1 MNTQN
6 TKFSPIPFVLDVRT
20 LKPVS
25 ISPLDNYSFCN
36 EDEDL
41 YAIEIV
47 VDVSKAAYEE
57 SQHWKQNPIPDNFSN
72 DTQLLE
78 LVKKYQATG
87 TYESSDLKQLS
98 LWEQSSLEYDQAVLL
113 SLILP
118 TAYSSDV
125 KEAL

>member
-1 MNTQN
+1 MNTQS
-6 TKFSPIPFVLDVRT
+6 TKFSPIPFVLDSRT

-41 YAIEIV
+41 YAIEV
-47 VDVSKAAYEE
+47 VVAVSKAAYEE
-57 SQHWKQNPIPDNFSN
+57 SKHWKQNQIPDNFSN
-72 DTQLLE
+72 DSQLLE

-87 TYESSDLKQLS
+87 TYESSELKQLN

-118 TAYSSDV
+118 TSHSSDV
-125 KEAL
+125 KETL